1 MSFRELIKHL
11 ELCLASPH
19 YSASLFVDKKGSF
32 ATLLAPLCVAEL
44 FSSGFPASSSYH
56 FKDISIIQVHLMQSS
71 SILPRSFRKGVKVLS
86 WLVIFPR
93 PLWEGVNVLGWL
105 VNFPRPLWEGV
116 NVLGWLVTIPRPLWE
131 RAEFQVERER
141 NLEIR
146 VRGQIHPNYCVILSP
161 TSIRGRRI
169 SKTYF
174 VILSPAFIQERRI
187 SKTLQ
192 ERDSS
197 GFRPQN
203 DSTPGSLAFPRPL
216 GGRVE
221 FQVERERNLEIRVRG
236 FKTFTPHNPRR
247 CA

>member
-1 MSFRELIKHL
+1 MEMSFRELIKHL

-105 VNFPRPLWEGV
+105 V
-116 NVLGWLVTIPRPLWE
+116 TIPRPLWE
-131 RAEFQVERER
+131 RA
-141 NLEIR
+141 
-146 VRGQIHPNYCVILSP
+146 
-161 TSIRGRRI
+161 
-169 SKTYF
+169 
-174 VILSPAFIQERRI
+174 
-187 SKTLQ
+187 
-192 ERDSS
+192 
-197 GFRPQN
+197 
-203 DSTPGSLAFPRPL
+203 
-216 GGRVE
+216 E

>member
-1 MSFRELIKHL
+1 MEMSFRELIKHL

-86 WLVIFPR
+86 WLV
-93 PLWEGVNVLGWL
+93 
-105 VNFPRPLWEGV
+105 
-116 NVLGWLVTIPRPLWE
+116 TIPRPLWE
-131 RAEFQVERER
+131 RA
-141 NLEIR
+141 
-146 VRGQIHPNYCVILSP
+146 
-161 TSIRGRRI
+161 
-169 SKTYF
+169 
-174 VILSPAFIQERRI
+174 
-187 SKTLQ
+187 
-192 ERDSS
+192 
-197 GFRPQN
+197 
-203 DSTPGSLAFPRPL
+203 
-216 GGRVE
+216 E

>member
-1 MSFRELIKHL
+1 MELMV
-11 ELCLASPH
+11 ELSENKYFTFLSPQVFLRLGAG
-19 YSASLFVDKKGSF
+19 SACRDGFARFDLVKKFSSLVVEK
-32 ATLLAPLCVAEL
+32 AEL
-44 FSSGFPASSSYH
+44 TYSVFC
-56 FKDISIIQVHLMQSS
+56 
-71 SILPRSFRKGVKVLS
+71 R
-86 WLVIFPR
+86 LVIFPR

-105 VNFPRPLWEGV
+105 VI
-116 NVLGWLVTIPRPLWE
+116 IPRPLWE

-203 DSTPGSLAFPRPL
+203 DGTPGSLAFPRPL
-216 GGRVE
+216 GERVE

>member
-86 WLVIFPR
+86 WLV
-93 PLWEGVNVLGWL
+93 
-105 VNFPRPLWEGV
+105 
-116 NVLGWLVTIPRPLWE
+116 TIPRPLWE

-161 TSIRGRRI
+161 TSIQGRRI

-203 DSTPGSLAFPRPL
+203 DGTPGSLAFPRPL
-216 GGRVE
+216 GERVE